1 MTLFGERGC
10 RVRAFPIEKT
20 GSFPVVLGGLKQ
32 ICRWHDSCFNVSL
45 MMNQKTTTWFL
56 LAFSLLALVV
66 PAPAVAAISAF
77 KFLGIEGIGSS
88 CAMNSR
94 LGIASGFTEH
104 VINIQDCVDYTACD
118 IEVRWGLD
126 RTPATGTTYAIK
138 VSLPGG
144 ACVDNDFT
152 TLGGTCM
159 EEILVD
165 EKTLS
170 SPNYMTFSVPFDVLT
185 GGDCQAGTSKSTKI
199 YIIVKEPGLDPTAEV
214 LMFDVDLSRP
224 PAPEI
229 QEPVEGDSNITVK
242 WTAIDESDDSTTQ
255 YNVYWSEAT
264 FSNSSKSS
272 ATVVGPMSGTSYQIK
287 DLENDKEYFFA
298 VSSIDEN
305 DNESV
310 ISAVTSGMPID
321 VSDFWEM
328 YRSSGGQDDG
338 GFCFLA
344 TAAWGSYMAPQV
356 MTLRAF
362 RDSVLLTS
370 APGRAFV
377 SFYYKVSP
385 PLAGLIS
392 DSPLLRSVSR
402 LALMPA
408 VILARIALAT
418 SLWFAVFSGVALV
431 ALTVLFFG
439 VAIRTRRRP

>member
-1 MTLFGERGC
+1 
-10 RVRAFPIEKT
+10 
-20 GSFPVVLGGLKQ
+20 
-32 ICRWHDSCFNVSL
+32 

-66 PAPAVAAISAF
+66 STPATAAISAF
-77 KFLGIEGIGSS
+77 KFLGIEGIGSA
-88 CAMNSR
+88 CTMNSR
-94 LGIASGFTEH
+94 LGIASGSTEH

-170 SPNYMTFSVPFDVLT
+170 SPNYMTFSIPFDVLT
-185 GGDCQAGTSKSTKI
+185 GGECQAGTSKSTKV

-229 QEPVEGDSNITVK
+229 LEPVEGDSNITVK

-255 YNVYWSEAT
+255 YNVYWSEAS
-264 FSNSSKSS
+264 FSNSTKSS

-287 DLENDKEYFFA
+287 DLENDREYFLA

-305 DNESV
+305 DNES
-310 ISAVTSGMPID
+310 ILSAVTSGMPVD

-328 YRSSGGQDDG
+328 YRSSGGKDDG

-362 RDSVLLTS
+362 RDSVLLTTG
-370 APGRAFV
+370 PGRAFV
-377 SFYYKVSP
+377 SFYYSASP
-385 PLAGLIS
+385 PLAKLIS
-392 DSPLLRSVSR
+392 SSPILKSVSR

-408 VILARIALAT
+408 VILARVALAT
-418 SLWFAVFSGVALV
+418 SLWFAVLSGMALLFLV
-431 ALTVLFFG
+431 VLFFG
-439 VAIRTRRRP
+439 VAVRTRRRP